1 MSAIVPRRGAH
12 ASKGTAQH
20 PIAHGGSKPLPGA
33 MPSGLS
39 MEECFAYFNPIS
51 ADEVD
56 HVTARWTSAL
66 LSAAEW
72 FHTDGPTTPQQQTA
86 PAQQQQQQQQEKRQ

>member
-1 MSAIVPRRGAH
+1 V
-12 ASKGTAQH
+12 QH
-20 PIAHGGSKPLPGA
+20 PIVAHGGSKPLPGA

-66 LSAAEW
+66 LSAAEY
-72 FHTDGPTTPQQQTA
+72 FHTDGSSSQQQA
-86 PAQQQQQQQQEKRQ
+86 NPAQQQQQQQQQDKRQ